1 MFTCGAFMNISSKF
15 EVNGKSSMLKLAEMA
30 KEKQNAFK
38 PTPETLHPNP
48 SLIKPKPYN
57 L

>member
-15 EVNGKSSMLKLAEMA
+15 KVNGNNSMLKLAEMA

-38 PTPETLHPNP
+38 PKPETLNPKP
-48 SLIKPKPYN
+48 SLFKPKPYN